1 MTGLMMQSQEILE
14 KFEFFPIKC
23 RIQRALELFEMAM
36 DPSKKKNAEQP
47 VPLTTKVCALTLFS
61 SLHRY
66 EQVLCRISGSP
77 ILFVH

>member
-1 MTGLMMQSQEILE
+1 MMGLMMQSQEILE

-47 VPLTTKVCALTLFS
+47 VLLTTKVCALMLFS
-61 SLHRY
+61 PLNCC
-66 EQVLCRISGSP
+66 ERIFSGWP
-77 ILFVH
+77 ILFF